1 MAFQLTAEQEMVRLM
16 ARDFARKELEPI
28 AADRERGEIFPLDV
42 VRKMGELGLL
52 GMMVPAQYGGAAAGA
67 VSYCLALQEIA
78 YSCASTAVTMSVA
91 NLSTEPLLKFGNE
104 EQKREYLVPLASGK
118 TLGCFAVTEPN
129 AGSDPGGLLLKA
141 EDRGDHFL
149 VNGTKVFIT
158 HGEYADV
165 VNLIARTGPDKGNK
179 GLSAFIVEKGTPGFT
194 VGKREDKMGLRAS
207 NTVELVFEDCR
218 VPARNLVGKLGQG
231 FKIAMTALDSGRIGI
246 ASQAVGIARACL
258 NEAIGYARERKQFGR
273 AIGSFQAIQW
283 MIADMAAGIE
293 AAQVGAKLGDISF
306 AIARVATKAGYKINI
321 IPEKAEMSF
330 DCRLLPDTD
339 ARAFVSNLEQ
349 MVNDPG
355 ITFAVDWP
363 DADPAF
369 APTDGGLFT
378 SIDLFPRVTVRAGTD
393 LELAQ
398 SLHREAGEECY
409 IAASLNC
416 PVTHSPEIRTA

>member
-28 AADRERGEIFPLDV
+28 AADREKGEIFPLDV

-293 AAQVGAKLGDISF
+293 AAHLLTLSAADDKDHGVPFTKTASMAKLF
-306 AIARVATKAGYKINI
+306 ASEIANKAAYQALQIHGGYGYMK
-321 IPEKAEMSF
+321 EFKVE
-330 DCRLLPDTD
+330 RLYRD
-339 ARAFVSNLEQ
+339 ARA
-349 MVNDPG
+349 
-355 ITFAVDWP
+355 
-363 DADPAF
+363 
-369 APTDGGLFT
+369 T
-378 SIDLFPRVTVRAGTD
+378 SIYEGTSEIQR
-393 LELAQ
+393 LVIAREL
-398 SLHREAGEECY
+398 L
-409 IAASLNC
+409 
-416 PVTHSPEIRTA
+416 RT